1 MYACSCHAVKDTTV
15 RAAIA
20 AGATT
25 IEDIG
30 ARCRAGSQ
38 CGGCHELLERLLAE
52 AAVTIRSAAVHHA
65 A

>member
-1 MYACSCHAVKDTTV
+1 MYVCSCHAVKDTTV

-25 IEDIG
+25 LEDIG
-30 ARCRAGSQ
+30 TFCRAGSQ

-52 AAVTIRSAAVHHA
+52 AALAIRTSTVHHA